1 MACRRFEPAG
11 QSSSEEAKI
20 PVSPDPQSLAFMAV
34 DEFDGEP
41 LGRSENSDEHEPN
54 ERSHSNQEFNN
65 VSKRR
70 PEQQQGHFGPQQEE
84 PSLDESRL
92 CLIDTACTA
101 CMHSRE
107 WRLAYQQSLPD
118 GETCSPT
125 ASKKMFHFANGQ
137 STGEKVTVWRIPIF
151 FKGYKGEVFSAEIPS
166 GKAPLLLSISAMTAL
181 DMVVMMKERKVQI
194 KQLQIEVP
202 LVTSTNHLG
211 IDIAYDQAAG
221 ISTGPISE
229 LGEPRCSSERE
240 DLLVYL
246 AEEGSFSL
254 LEGVP
259 EIPCPEY
266 AGHGKRRCAPVSTRG
281 VRRSDKVFQFSER
294 RLKELAKTAKDL
306 RVQDRRLWAALKR
319 EYTMAEQLATR
330 NFTQTVVFEPFAGRF
345 LVTRIAASEFGW
357 TNSQPMDILDGYDLL
372 SQAGE
377 AILWSVLTQHQP
389 YLVVI
394 AFDCKIWSLLT
405 NMNPEVD
412 WQQLRQVFGRKTL
425 KLIKKIAKY
434 QHSHNRNY
442 LIENP
447 AGSLAWLFEGILA
460 ALIEEADAKYA
471 IGDQCAF
478 GKKDPVS
485 GKSVKK
491 PTGWLSNNQ
500 HVLNKICRRCQCL
513 WGTHQ
518 PVLGSNSFGQRSK
531 QAAAYPPALCRAICR
546 GILDSMISDYVAHMS
561 NFCDRAFAAENLDS
575 DQETEIMPFSDDDAQ
590 SSIVPSPSIAG
601 DKGEVDEMKAD
612 FWKVEEDQLIRV
624 HIVPRVQ
631 LFIPL
636 ATDETLPVD
645 FCRISTER
653 FPPSTELMGQSSDMR
668 MTGQTEEKRS
678 PAQNGPV
685 KLGSSCFQRL
695 KPLQEKAKGKSEE
708 RKQRMV
714 EF

>member
-1 MACRRFEPAG
+1 
-11 QSSSEEAKI
+11 
-20 PVSPDPQSLAFMAV
+20 
-34 DEFDGEP
+34 
-41 LGRSENSDEHEPN
+41 
-54 ERSHSNQEFNN
+54 
-65 VSKRR
+65 
-70 PEQQQGHFGPQQEE
+70 
-84 PSLDESRL
+84 
-92 CLIDTACTA
+92 
-101 CMHSRE
+101 
-107 WRLAYQQSLPD
+107 
-118 GETCSPT
+118 
-125 ASKKMFHFANGQ
+125 
-137 STGEKVTVWRIPIF
+137 
-151 FKGYKGEVFSAEIPS
+151 
-166 GKAPLLLSISAMTAL
+166 
-181 DMVVMMKERKVQI
+181 
-194 KQLQIEVP
+194 
-202 LVTSTNHLG
+202 
-211 IDIAYDQAAG
+211 
-221 ISTGPISE
+221 
-229 LGEPRCSSERE
+229 
-240 DLLVYL
+240 
-246 AEEGSFSL
+246 
-254 LEGVP
+254 
-259 EIPCPEY
+259 
-266 AGHGKRRCAPVSTRG
+266 
-281 VRRSDKVFQFSER
+281 
-294 RLKELAKTAKDL
+294 
-306 RVQDRRLWAALKR
+306 
-319 EYTMAEQLATR
+319 
-330 NFTQTVVFEPFAGRF
+330 
-345 LVTRIAASEFGW
+345 
-357 TNSQPMDILDGYDLL
+357 
-372 SQAGE
+372 
-377 AILWSVLTQHQP
+377 
-389 YLVVI
+389 
-394 AFDCKIWSLLT
+394 
-405 NMNPEVD
+405 MNPEVD